1 MGRAAGQAVRI
12 SEVDPSADARRQ
24 RRQGRDHLC
33 RELVHPAAAPAQCP
47 ACPLSRRQSRLAGS
61 ISQISRPARLPVPVR
76 GGSAMK
82 LDHSVPVKIVVVYHS
97 GYGHTVKIA
106 EAIARGAAAINGAS
120 VELVTAEQAPGRW
133 ELLDGA
139 DAIIMGAPTYMGSL
153 SGPFKA
159 FMDAP
164 SRLQYVEK
172 RWEGK
177 VAAGFTNGASR
188 GGDKQNSL
196 VQLMTFAAQHQMHW
210 VNLGMTYGNNRSSTN
225 EDILNRD
232 SYTLGMAGQ
241 ADMDQS
247 GDVAPPP
254 SDLRTAEFLG
264 RRVAEVAQELSA
276 GRAILGRQGNRG
288 VSGGADN
295 QDPEGRGVMVSKRN
309 RGTTGL
315 VTA

>member
-1 MGRAAGQAVRI
+1 MSDTPLMR
-12 SEVDPSADARRQ
+12 PSSDLITNQ
-24 RRQGRDHLC
+24 EGT
-33 RELVHPAAAPAQCP
+33 
-47 ACPLSRRQSRLAGS
+47 
-61 ISQISRPARLPVPVR
+61 
-76 GGSAMK
+76 M
-82 LDHSVPVKIVVVYHS
+82 SVPVNIVVVYHS
-97 GYGHTVKIA
+97 GYGHTEKIA
-106 EAIARGAAAINGAS
+106 EAVARGAAAINGAG
-120 VELVTAEQAPGRW
+120 VELVTTEEAPGRW

-153 SGPFKA
+153 SAPFKA
-159 FMDAP
+159 FMDAT
-164 SRLQYVEK
+164 SHLQYVGK

-210 VNLGMTYGNNRSSTN
+210 VNLGLNYGNNRSYTN

-247 GDVAPPP
+247 GDVAPPS

-276 GRAILGRQGNRG
+276 GRATLGRPASRG
-288 VSGGADN
+288 ISGGAEI
-295 QDPEGRGVMVSKRN
+295 QDPEGQGVMASA
-309 RGTTGL
+309 GYQATAGL

>member
-1 MGRAAGQAVRI
+1 M
-12 SEVDPSADARRQ
+12 
-24 RRQGRDHLC
+24 
-33 RELVHPAAAPAQCP
+33 
-47 ACPLSRRQSRLAGS
+47 
-61 ISQISRPARLPVPVR
+61 
-76 GGSAMK
+76 
-82 LDHSVPVKIVVVYHS
+82 SVPVKIIVVYHS

-106 EAIARGAAAINGAS
+106 EAVARGAATVNGAR
-120 VELVTAEQAPGRW
+120 VELITAEQAPGRW

-153 SGPFKA
+153 SAPFKA
-159 FMDAP
+159 FMDAT
-164 SRLQYVEK
+164 SHLQYAEK

-177 VAAGFTNGASR
+177 IAAGFTNGASR

-210 VNLGMTYGNNRSSTN
+210 VNLGMNYGNNRSYTN

-247 GDVAPPP
+247 GGVAPPS

-276 GRAILGRQGNRG
+276 GRATLGRPASRG

-295 QDPEGRGVMVSKRN
+295 QDPEGRGVMHPKAIKAPLAPSPHDRLPIQKETDHV
-309 RGTTGL
+309 
-315 VTA
+315 

>member
-1 MGRAAGQAVRI
+1 MT
-12 SEVDPSADARRQ
+12 
-24 RRQGRDHLC
+24 
-33 RELVHPAAAPAQCP
+33 
-47 ACPLSRRQSRLAGS
+47 
-61 ISQISRPARLPVPVR
+61 
-76 GGSAMK
+76 
-82 LDHSVPVKIVVVYHS
+82 VPVKIIVVYHS
-97 GYGHTVKIA
+97 GYGHTVKVA
-106 EAIARGAAAINGAS
+106 QAVARGAAAINGAS

-153 SGPFKA
+153 SAPFKA
-159 FMDAP
+159 FMDAT
-164 SRLQYVEK
+164 SHLQYVEK

-177 VAAGFTNGASR
+177 VAAGVTNGASR

-210 VNLGMTYGNNRSSTN
+210 VNLGMNYGNNRSYTN

-247 GDVAPPP
+247 GDVAPR
-254 SDLRTAEFLG
+254 SFDDLRTAEYLG

-276 GRAILGRQGNRG
+276 GRATLGRPANRDIF
-288 VSGGADN
+288 GGADN
-295 QDPEGRGVMVSKRN
+295 QDPERRGVMVSKRN
-309 RGTTGL
+309 QGTTRL

>member
-1 MGRAAGQAVRI
+1 M
-12 SEVDPSADARRQ
+12 PSLSSIPTPITARSINIPSYSSGTFPCSCP
-24 RRQGRDHLC
+24 RRKRDEAL
-33 RELVHPAAAPAQCP
+33 
-47 ACPLSRRQSRLAGS
+47 PLSSGENRRRR
-61 ISQISRPARLPVPVR
+61 SQRIRSHREWRERRACNRRTRTRP
-76 GGSAMK
+76 M
-82 LDHSVPVKIVVVYHS
+82 
-97 GYGHTVKIA
+97 
-106 EAIARGAAAINGAS
+106 
-120 VELVTAEQAPGRW
+120 

-153 SGPFKA
+153 SAPFKA
-159 FMDAP
+159 FMDAT
-164 SRLQYVEK
+164 SHLQYAEK

-177 VAAGFTNGASR
+177 IAAGFTNGASR

-210 VNLGMTYGNNRSSTN
+210 VNLGMNYGNNRSYTN

-247 GDVAPPP
+247 GDVAPPS

-276 GRAILGRQGNRG
+276 GRAMLGRPANRG

-295 QDPEGRGVMVSKRN
+295 QDPEGRGVVAS
-309 RGTTGL
+309 GTNQGTARL
-315 VTA
+315 V

>member
-1 MGRAAGQAVRI
+1 M
-12 SEVDPSADARRQ
+12 
-24 RRQGRDHLC
+24 
-33 RELVHPAAAPAQCP
+33 
-47 ACPLSRRQSRLAGS
+47 
-61 ISQISRPARLPVPVR
+61 
-76 GGSAMK
+76 
-82 LDHSVPVKIVVVYHS
+82 SVPIKVVVVYHS

-106 EAIARGAAAINGAS
+106 EAIARGAAAADGAS
-120 VELVTAEQAPGRW
+120 VTLITVDEAPQQWGV
-133 ELLDGA
+133 LDGA

-153 SGPFKA
+153 SAQFKA
-159 FMDAP
+159 FMDAT
-164 SRLQYVEK
+164 SNLQYVEK
-172 RWEGK
+172 RWAGK

-210 VNLGMTYGNNRSSTN
+210 VNLGLNYGNNRSYTDEN
-225 EDILNRD
+225 ILNRD

-254 SDLRTAEFLG
+254 SDIRTAEFLG

-276 GRAILGRQGNRG
+276 GRAALRRPANRG
-288 VSGGADN
+288 VPGGADS
-295 QDPEGRGVMVSKRN
+295 QDPERRGVLIPKDATVPS
-309 RGTTGL
+309 GL

>member
-1 MGRAAGQAVRI
+1 M
-12 SEVDPSADARRQ
+12 
-24 RRQGRDHLC
+24 
-33 RELVHPAAAPAQCP
+33 
-47 ACPLSRRQSRLAGS
+47 
-61 ISQISRPARLPVPVR
+61 
-76 GGSAMK
+76 
-82 LDHSVPVKIVVVYHS
+82 SVPIKVVVVYHS

-106 EAIARGAAAINGAS
+106 EAVARGAAAANGAS
-120 VELVTAEQAPGRW
+120 VTLITVDEAPRQWGV
-133 ELLDGA
+133 LDGA

-153 SGPFKA
+153 SAQFKA
-159 FMDAP
+159 FMDAT
-164 SRLQYVEK
+164 SNLQYVEK
-172 RWEGK
+172 RWAGK

-210 VNLGMTYGNNRSSTN
+210 VNLGLNYGNNRSYTN

-247 GDVAPPP
+247 GDVAPPR

-276 GRAILGRQGNRG
+276 GRAALGRPANRG
-288 VSGGADN
+288 FSGGADS
-295 QDPEGRGVMVSKRN
+295 QDPERRGVVIREDV
-309 RGTTGL
+309 TVPTGL